1 MAPIL
6 RPMANGLAV
15 DDGRLDAVFAA
26 LADPSRR
33 RILERLVEGEAT
45 VGDVAAPLGLAP
57 STVSKHVAV
66 LERAGLLA
74 RRHEG
79 RCHWLRLDRRGF
91 RLTGELIA
99 VYERHWGAS
108 LDRL

>member
-1 MAPIL
+1 MT
-6 RPMANGLAV
+6 NGLAV

-26 LADPSRR
+26 LSDASRR
-33 RILERLVEGEAT
+33 RILARLAEGEAT
-45 VGDVAAPLGLAP
+45 VGEVGAPLGLAP

-74 RRHEG
+74 RRHDG
-79 RCHWLRLDRRGF
+79 RRHWLRLDRRGF

-99 VYERHWGAS
+99 AYERHWGAS